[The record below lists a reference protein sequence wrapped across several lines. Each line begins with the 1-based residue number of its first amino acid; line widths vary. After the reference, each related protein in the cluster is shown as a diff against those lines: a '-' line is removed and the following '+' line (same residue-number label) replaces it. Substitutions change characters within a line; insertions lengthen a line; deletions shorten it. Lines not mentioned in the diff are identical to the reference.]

1 MYVCVKINNSL
12 LLWLLRKHG
21 IVCIL
26 KNDWTTSFGC
36 EKHISYTYESL
47 TGCVRIYTLIWMCLC
62 AQIYYYVQAKWKMV
76 KFISVRCWEE
86 RVKCCDNDDYHK
98 KNMTSSLPTNLWWNN
113 FIEAKASKLWIECE
127 RKRKSILWWICECN
141 EWDNETDIEIIF
153 SR

>member
-1 MYVCVKINNSL
+1 MIIKKTWHSLHTEKWLNNFIWLWKAHFVYIWIPNGMCTYLYSHLNVFVCT
-12 LLWLLRKHG
+12 
-21 IVCIL
+21 
-26 KNDWTTSFGC
+26 D
-36 EKHISYTYESL
+36 
-47 TGCVRIYTLIWMCLC
+47 
-62 AQIYYYVQAKWKMV
+62 IYYYVQAKWKMV

-113 FIEAKASKLWIECE
+113 FIEAKASKLWIEWK